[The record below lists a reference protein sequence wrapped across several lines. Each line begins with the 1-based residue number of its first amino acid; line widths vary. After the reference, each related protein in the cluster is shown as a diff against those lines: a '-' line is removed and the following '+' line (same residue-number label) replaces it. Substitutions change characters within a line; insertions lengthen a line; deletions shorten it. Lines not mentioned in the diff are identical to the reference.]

1 MNSNFQIINASA
13 GSGKTFSLVQNIL
26 KELFISNEESY
37 KRILALTFTNN
48 AANEMKKRILEELI
62 QIADDIN
69 SSEMFKLLNKDLNIE
84 KRNASQK
91 AKRIVNKI
99 LHNFSFF
106 QVSTIDKFNHRIIRA
121 FSQDLSLSSDFDL
134 IIDQDE
140 FRDQL
145 VNEFLDNLDESKL
158 ISSILTDFS
167 LDKIKDNNSWDISY
181 DLSELMKLLLSEVNI
196 DIVSKSELLEKKNF
210 FKFKNFIS
218 KKLIELKKKSI
229 LNSKLLIDL
238 CNENFNN
245 SKAFSR
251 NALPNFLTNIISGN
265 VDKKKIDSILKRF
278 ENNTILKKEF
288 VDQNLDFLEKAQIS
302 ITKIIDILQKILV
315 YESIKKNNT
324 QNHIIQE
331 LKNFSYNF
339 QKENNILLISEFN
352 NLISENIADQPA
364 PFIYEKIGNRFKNYF
379 IDEFQDTSSLQWRNI
394 IPLTSHAI
402 EAMDEDDLTGT
413 LFIVGD
419 PKQSLY
425 RWRGADPEIF
435 KSILNKKTPFYVE
448 PYIRNLEDNFRSSF
462 EIVKFNNNFF
472 SYIKNKIQLKEAQDT
487 FSSFIQNHTKK
498 NSGHVSISFLE
509 NNLKDD
515 NYKKA
520 TLIKVLEI
528 ISERN
533 KQNISLNQI
542 AILLRSNDECS
553 LVSDFL
559 LENNINVTSED
570 MLSIENSVEISFLIN
585 LLKTKNEV
593 KNTRIKFEILKF
605 LSFKEDECIN
615 HDYINKNITRDIY
628 SIFDNF
634 LKLSFSIFKK
644 LDLYDSIEYVV
655 NNTNLF
661 NQKLIYVQ
669 ALLDLILDYNISNKK
684 FKESFFEYWERKK
697 NKTKISPPQDL
708 NAVKVL
714 TIHKSK
720 GLQFP
725 VTILPFFDSKLSKS
739 SFKTWVELNENE
751 FSKQVLIQFSS
762 SMNYFSK
769 KAKAKYELIQSNMIT
784 DSLNLMYVAM
794 TRAQNESYIISKV
807 SVDENQNTFSKLLY
821 NFVLNNYPNKF
832 KSNEIRFGNLKELKI
847 NNSSNKTIYELEN
860 FKRKENLEI
869 DKYVF
874 SNKTE
879 NSSKGEAFHLI
890 MEKIIYDYQ
899 YQKVLDEFYSVG
911 LINENELKSFRK
923 LIKQIVN
930 HLELKEFFNSENK
943 VFNEREIYLSSG
955 EVIRPDKI
963 LFHNDKV
970 VSILDYKTG
979 LKKSQDI
986 DQLNKYISYLSR
998 GGYKIKKAL
1007 LVYTKDNLELLN
1019 LV

>member
-331 LKNFSYNF
+331 LKKFSYNF

-435 KSILNKKTPFYVE
+435 KSILNKKTPFYIE

-509 NNLKDD
+509 TDLKEDS
-515 NYKKA
+515 YKKA

-615 HDYINKNITRDIY
+615 HDYINKNITKDID

-655 NNTNLF
+655 NKTNLF

-762 SMNYFSK
+762 SMNHFSK
-769 KAKAKYELIQSNMIT
+769 EAKAKYELIQSNMIT

-860 FKRKENLEI
+860 FKRKENLEM

-879 NSSKGEAFHLI
+879 NSLKGEAFHLI